1 MNKIKIF
8 KLDVK
13 FNSKGNIVKLLEAS
27 KINKFGELYISNIK
41 KKKIKGWKLHSKM
54 NMNLFVLSGKIKFVF
69 FNQVNKKF
77 RIIIISASDKKRI
90 FVRKNTW
97 FAFQNI
103 SNINAQILNFADV
116 KHSVKESKNVNLNF
130 FEYNWK
136 KKI

>member
-1 MNKIKIF
+1 
-8 KLDVK
+8 
-13 FNSKGNIVKLLEAS
+13 
-27 KINKFGELYISNIK
+27 
-41 KKKIKGWKLHSKM
+41 
-54 NMNLFVLSGKIKFVF
+54 MNLFVLSGKIKFVF

-116 KHSVKESKNVNLNF
+116 KHSVKESKNVDLNF